1 MCTSFGWI
9 ARVEQKDLVC
19 GYLQTS
25 RLDMICWSQ
34 SGVCESVIETKLRG
48 SVNVLA
54 RCAYALTFLQPGADY
69 EVAVDWRWRR
79 LGDSFWMYSTQTELQ
94 QLKQKTPRPLAQS
107 TTKMPI
113 SMRPAFEKCFQV
125 PARPAQPEKPRP
137 LRILPE
143 AQMNELAEK
152 SSDHTFQAH
161 GSKHRCWT
169 AMRLASKIALFNC
182 CIAECCSIPDYQS
195 ATIVVSGASSFVWA

>member
-1 MCTSFGWI
+1 MHVHKFWWI

-107 TTKMPI
+107 TTKDAHLNEASIREVLP
-113 SMRPAFEKCFQV
+113 SSGKTCTARKAAATSNPA
-125 PARPAQPEKPRP
+125 
-137 LRILPE
+137 
-143 AQMNELAEK
+143 
-152 SSDHTFQAH
+152 
-161 GSKHRCWT
+161 G
-169 AMRLASKIALFNC
+169 
-182 CIAECCSIPDYQS
+182 
-195 ATIVVSGASSFVWA
+195 GADE